1 MTVRK
6 DTPPAQ
12 KSRRHLEVL
21 LMLLLGIGTI
31 GIAVGARV
39 WRDGLTVHGVR
50 IEGTRIVSEAEIF
63 HLAAVPMDKQ
73 LYDVDLAGVRNRVR
87 RSPFVNDV
95 AVHRDPPDRILI
107 EIDERVPIALVVAGR
122 MWYVDSG
129 GVLMPVIRS
138 EAAFDLPVLTG
149 VENVQKCEVGRRLT
163 DPAVCEA
170 LRLVRSAQQLDEALY
185 RRISEVHIAATGDLS
200 LYTTD
205 AGVPVLVGR
214 GDITTKLEKFEAF
227 WSTVVS
233 SRGAQALT
241 SVDLRFADQ
250 VVVRWATNDEQM
262 AN

>member
-1 MTVRK
+1 MTARK
-6 DTPPAQ
+6 ESSPMQP
-12 KSRRHLEVL
+12 SRRHPELL
-21 LMLLLGIGTI
+21 LMILLGIGIISIAI
-31 GIAVGARV
+31 GAQV
-39 WRDGLTVHGVR
+39 WRDGLPVHGVR
-50 IEGTRIVSEAEIF
+50 IDGTRIVPDAEIF
-63 HLAAVPMDKQ
+63 HLASVPMDKQ
-73 LYDVDLAGVRNRVR
+73 LYDVDLAAVRNRVR
-87 RSPFVNDV
+87 RSPYVNDV

-107 EIDERVPIALVVAGR
+107 EIDERIPIALVAVGQ
-122 MWYVDSG
+122 MFYVDTG

-149 VENVQKCEVGRRLT
+149 VENVTTCEPGKRLS

-170 LRLVRSAQQLDEALY
+170 LRLIRAAQQLDEALY
-185 RRISEVHIAATGDLS
+185 RRISEVHIAPTGELS

-233 SRGAQALT
+233 RRGAQALT

-250 VVVRWATNDEQM
+250 VVVRWAANDEQM